1 MSVDEIV
8 STYGAAWLEPDEEQR
23 RQLLAQAW
31 AEDGSYTDPLRH
43 VKGREALSQAIAAF
57 QQRRPGE
64 RIILTS
70 GVDHHHGM
78 VRFAWKWYG
87 ADGSMILE
95 GVDFGELASDGRLRR
110 IVGFFGPMP
119 ER

>member
-8 STYGAAWLEPDEEQR
+8 SAYGAAWLEPDEEQR
-23 RQLLAQAW
+23 RQLLARAW
-31 AEDGSYTDPLRH
+31 AEDGMYTDPLRH
-43 VKGREALSQAIAAF
+43 VESRDALSQTIAAF

-64 RIILTS
+64 RIVLTS

-87 ADGSMILE
+87 ADDSMILE